1 MKRIAWISLL
11 TLAACASGHNMLTM
25 DSFYDLPVGATKEEV
40 IGKVGAPYSV
50 TKKEDGIEELV
61 FIERLKV
68 GARVM
73 EERRYILTL
82 KDGVVVSKRFEQSS
96 PPATNFDSYDMQT
109 TRNSETL
116 IP

>member
-11 TLAACASGHNMLTM
+11 TLAACASGHNVLTM
-25 DSFYDLPVGATKEEV
+25 DSFYDIPVGATKEEV
-40 IGKVGAPYSV
+40 MTQVGKPYSI
-50 TKKEDGIEELV
+50 TKKEDGCEEFL
-61 FIERLKV
+61 FIERMKV

-73 EERRYILTL
+73 QERRYIITI
-82 KDGVVVSKRFEQSS
+82 KDGVVVSKHFEQSS
-96 PPATNFDSYDMQT
+96 PPPTTFDSYEMQT